1 MDDNDGQVISFEEA
15 ARKHRALEE
24 AQQKKGTIHEVKLSE
39 PISHLLDEEPPSGE
53 EDPEGHGSQE
63 KHPSPEE
70 LRRIV
75 EREFADEG
83 GRSGPEPEERP
94 RPHLVGK
101 DAEEHDSGG
110 QLCSFET
117 RRCWGPGES
126 PDGPPPD

>member
-1 MDDNDGQVISFEEA
+1 MDDDGQIISFEDA
-15 ARKHRALEE
+15 VRRHRALEE
-24 AQQKKGTIHEVKLSE
+24 AEQKKGTIHEVKLSE
-39 PISHLLDEEPPSGE
+39 PISHLLDGDPPSGE
-53 EDPEGHGSQE
+53 GDREEHGAHE

-94 RPHLVGK
+94 RPHLVGE
-101 DAEEHDSGG
+101 DEEDRGG

-117 RRCWGPGES
+117 RRCWDPREF
-126 PDGPPPD
+126 PEGPPSD

>member
-15 ARKHRALEE
+15 ARRHRALEE

-39 PISHLLDEEPPSGE
+39 PISHLLEEDAPSGE
-53 EDPEGHGSQE
+53 ERAESRGAHE

-75 EREFADEG
+75 EREFADDG

-94 RPHLVGK
+94 RPHLVGQK
-101 DAEEHDSGG
+101 EEDRGG
-110 QLCSFET
+110 QVCSFET
-117 RRCWGPGES
+117 RRCWDPGES
-126 PDGPPPD
+126 PEEPSPD

>member
-1 MDDNDGQVISFEEA
+1 MDDDGQVISFEDA
-15 ARKHRALEE
+15 VRRHRALEDAE
-24 AQQKKGTIHEVKLSE
+24 KKKGTIHEVKLSE
-39 PISHLLDEEPPSGE
+39 PISHLLDGDSPSGE
-53 EDPEGHGSQE
+53 EDPEGRGPQE

-94 RPHLVGK
+94 RPHLVGE
-101 DAEEHDSGG
+101 DEEEPDSGG

-117 RRCWGPGES
+117 RRCWDPGERPDGSS
-126 PDGPPPD
+126 PD